1 MAETNSSPISS
12 SSSEFDGSTI
22 YRLNFV
28 SSTDSSEHKFAD
40 GTTITFATTSL
51 SNLAT
56 AITNAQWNDGNAL
69 GIWGAGSWNSAN
81 DAASMAAKLCVDSIG
96 KTFVDVWIKQE
107 DSAGIGDPDVAK
119 LVAGFQLE
127 NSEGNSEGID
137 TTAIGTADKNGNI
150 KVQTYWQAGMT
161 TLEATSGMDITIPSS
176 FTAVA
181 AGDASDGSTSN
192 WYNSGYTGGG
202 YDNTK
207 GGLAFV
213 HNTTTS
219 TNRVFDD
226 FEFGDA
232 TTEDNLSDKSK
243 WMSLAIGT
251 GTGSLVSGKTR
262 VFTGATPLIS
272 GNMSVQLSSG
282 LVAVLPVSGGT
293 LLAAANNLLKKIF

>member
-1 MAETNSSPISS
+1 
-12 SSSEFDGSTI
+12 
-22 YRLNFV
+22 
-28 SSTDSSEHKFAD
+28 
-40 GTTITFATTSL
+40 
-51 SNLAT
+51 
-56 AITNAQWNDGNAL
+56 
-69 GIWGAGSWNSAN
+69 
-81 DAASMAAKLCVDSIG
+81 MAAKLCVDSIG

-107 DSAGIGDPDVAK
+107 DSTKVGDASVAK

-127 NSEGNSEGID
+127 SSEGID
-137 TTAIGTADKNGNI
+137 TTAIGEANTAGNT

-176 FTAVA
+176 CTAVA
-181 AGDASDGSTSN
+181 AGDASDGSTSS
-192 WYNSGYTGGG
+192 WYDSGYTGGG

-213 HNTTTS
+213 RNTTTS
-219 TNRVFDD
+219 TSRVFDD

-282 LVAVLPVSGGT
+282 LVAVLPVSGG
-293 LLAAANNLLKKIF
+293 AI